1 MIFQRREKRD
11 GNNFYTSNVKIDIV
25 QSYSYL
31 ETQISSS
38 GNFTLSLEHLRE
50 RLFMLVSTSAV

>member
-1 MIFQRREKRD
+1 MIFQRREKRY

-31 ETQISSS
+31 ETHISST
-38 GNFTLSLEHLRE
+38 GNFTLSLENLRE
-50 RLFMLVSTSAV
+50 RLFMLASTSAV